1 MADAI
6 VDVMA
11 NTTMQLDREL
21 RDKLAEIAARDY
33 GGVSLAEA
41 LRRLV
46 MEHKFAQVMERYEQ
60 LRADPDEWAS
70 YQAESRLTDN
80 VAGEGLPSARAEY
93 PEYNP

>member
-6 VDVMA
+6 VEVVA

-21 RDKLAEIAARDY
+21 RDRLAEIAARDY

-46 MEHKFAQVMERYEQ
+46 MEHRFAQIMARYEQ
-60 LRADPDEWAS
+60 LRADPEEWAS
-70 YQAESRLTDN
+70 YQAELRLTDN
-80 VAGEGLPSARAEY
+80 VAGEGLPDAEAEY
-93 PEYNP
+93 PEYNS